1 MRILIVGAG
10 ALGGYFGA
18 RLLHAGRDV
27 TFLVRP
33 QRAQQLAA
41 DGLRVVSPKGNLSI
55 DKPPMV
61 QAEELRG
68 PYDLIL
74 LSCKAYDLVSAM
86 DSFAPAVGPDT
97 AILPL
102 LNGLGHMATL
112 DARFGRQHVLG
123 GLSNISAVR
132 LPDGSIEHLGILDHL
147 FFGDRDQPS
156 SDRVQ
161 RIAASLGHS
170 DFDAR
175 LRRNILQDMWDKWI
189 TIATGA
195 GITCLMRAP
204 IGDIVS
210 AGAVPLVLQF
220 LDECAAI
227 AAREGFPL
235 SQATFDRI
243 ERVFT
248 EPGSLYTTSML
259 RDLEA
264 GAAIEAHQILGD
276 LLDHAHRGQVATPLL
291 VIAHFHVRCYEERR
305 KREG

>member
-18 RLLHAGRDV
+18 RLLQAGRDV

-33 QRAQQLAA
+33 QRAKQLAA
-41 DGLRVVSPKGNLSI
+41 DGLRLVSPKGNLSI
-55 DKPPMV
+55 DKPPIV
-61 QAEELRG
+61 QAEELRD

-102 LNGLGHMATL
+102 LNGMGHMAML

-132 LPDGSIEHLGILDHL
+132 LSDGSIEHLGTWDHL

-170 DFDAR
+170 GFDSH

-210 AGAVPLVLQF
+210 VGAVPLVLQL
-220 LDECAAI
+220 LDECASI
-227 AAREGFPL
+227 ATREGFPL

-243 ERVFT
+243 ESVFT
-248 EPGSLYTTSML
+248 EPGSLFTTSML

-264 GAAIEAHQILGD
+264 GAPIEAHQILGD
-276 LLDHAHRGQVATPLL
+276 LLDHAHRDQVATPLL
-291 VIAHFHVRCYEERR
+291 AIAHAHVRCYEERR